1 MSDSD
6 ISLFTDSENEND
18 AELRVSSRVGLRN
31 VPTAWND
38 VDLDELER
46 SARGISSCLQTN
58 GGLSNHEL
66 SQDDIRATEHEG
78 SLLFKEFE
86 GQNPHA
92 FIRERFQNAD
102 VKDLVAARETLSK
115 ESMSHSKQ
123 LKKFVKDN
131 FESCIS
137 NMDTIGEVAM
147 RLHAASLEGGEGA
160 HGATPAK
167 VAEELHHVESV
178 AEKSFS
184 GLIKR
189 YKLGQNLDSVLQLL
203 GKYDSLVILPSMVR
217 ECIDSKDF
225 EGVISLYQRAMNLV
239 EMESGTTEEVHT
251 IWNRLQ
257 TEVHKAMEAAV
268 RTLHM
273 IMHNPKLLL
282 EESFEAACYLE
293 KLKKLGVPAA
303 ADMDTMQEF
312 TDFQVNEIISEM
324 RTIHKEAQSLD
335 MKRDSSTGERKH
347 SHTWTAEKTHISTS
361 RLCIQNLTVEFYEW
375 CHEFWDL
382 FKPSRNIEPFN
393 CLWSLGQ
400 EHRGTA
406 LERVFSAYSELVES
420 CMVEICET
428 NDIVHESNAVIEF
441 LTDCCFEL
449 DEDIGRIINPYYRDL
464 VEHICQQVILAL
476 VAHLKTHAQKVFVIE
491 DSCMDGFLPHQNIAW
506 LHMVINE
513 AMECVSRLSKRAMAI
528 KVKVPP
534 DSYPL
539 HTLLK
544 SCAETCADSVTRLAA
559 RKPVLSISG
568 KEVDEFVLLVAWNTL
583 EAVKISVLPRIVQ
596 TWSSL
601 LNSAAT
607 PKENSQAFS
616 WCCSKLEEAQE
627 FVMKSWVEIK
637 LEKLEPI
644 MVDVLDVESR
654 NVANTVDIS
663 TPKPCIREL
672 CSILEAYDADIQIM
686 VPVLQEEVMGEIH
699 LAVIEGILNL
709 MASDIFKTAAM
720 QGVCQL
726 WLDLSALHDWLIQ
739 HENEDDRMDRKGS
752 VTLAES
758 LLAEIEE
765 HVRKQ
770 LKDEKILTVIKVKE
784 RIRSILDPH

>member
-6 ISLFTDSENEND
+6 ISLFSDSENEND
-18 AELRVSSRVGLRN
+18 TELRVSSRVGLRN
-31 VPTAWND
+31 VATAWND
-38 VDLDELER
+38 VDVDELER

-66 SQDDIRATEHEG
+66 PQSGTLVTELEG

-92 FIRERFQNAD
+92 FIRERFQNANIQ
-102 VKDLVAARETLSK
+102 DLVAARETLSK
-115 ESMSHSKQ
+115 ESLSHSKQ

-217 ECIDSKDF
+217 EAIDSKDF

-257 TEVHKAMEAAV
+257 TEVDKAMEAAV

-273 IMHNPKLLL
+273 MMHNPKMLL
-282 EESFEAACYLE
+282 EESFEAASYLE
-293 KLKKLGVPAA
+293 NLKKLGVPAA

-324 RTIHKEAQSLD
+324 RTIHKEAQDL
-335 MKRDSSTGERKH
+335 KRDSSVEERKH
-347 SHTWTAEKTHISTS
+347 SHTWIAEQSHISTS

-382 FKPSRNIEPFN
+382 FKPSKNIEPFK
-393 CLWSLGQ
+393 CLWNLGQ
-400 EHRGTA
+400 EYRENA
-406 LERVFSAYSELVES
+406 LERVFSAYSELIES

-428 NDIVHESNAVIEF
+428 NDIVHESYAVIEF

-449 DEDIGRIINPYYRDL
+449 DDDIGRVITPYYRDL
-464 VEHICQQVILAL
+464 AEHVCQQVILAL

-513 AMECVSRLSKRAMAI
+513 AMECISKLSKRAMTM

-539 HTLLK
+539 HSLLK

-583 EAVKISVLPRIVQ
+583 EAVKISVLPQIVQ

-601 LNSAAT
+601 LNSSAAT

-654 NVANTVDIS
+654 HGANTIVDLSI
-663 TPKPCIREL
+663 PKACILEL
-672 CSILEAYDADIQIM
+672 CSIVDAYDADIQIM

-709 MASDIFKTAAM
+709 MASDIFKTASM

-726 WLDLSALHDWLIQ
+726 WLDLSALHDWLLQ
-739 HENEDDRMDRKGS
+739 HENEDDHMDRKGS

-765 HVRKQ
+765 HVRKH
-770 LKDEKILTVIKVKE
+770 LKDESLTVIKVKE
-784 RIRSILDPH
+784 RIRNILDSH